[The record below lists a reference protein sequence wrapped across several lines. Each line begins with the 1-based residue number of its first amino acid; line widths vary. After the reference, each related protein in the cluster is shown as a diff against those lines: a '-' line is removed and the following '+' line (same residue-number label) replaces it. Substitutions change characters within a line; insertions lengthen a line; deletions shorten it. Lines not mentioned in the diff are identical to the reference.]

1 MLSIDLGSVWLAEDS
16 AAAAREGWD
25 LFECS
30 GSDHGDLQLQRFD
43 CPAEVECAPDPYPF
57 ATDEDVWRHVRMRAA
72 SGSAL
77 HMKALAILGVENPD
91 ELQRIHGASELH
103 LDG

>member
-1 MLSIDLGSVWLAEDS
+1 MEPIDVGPVWLAEDS
-16 AAAAREGWD
+16 AAASREGWD
-25 LFECS
+25 LFACS

-57 ATDEDVWRHVRMRAA
+57 DTDVDVWRHVRMRAA

-77 HMKALAILGVENPD
+77 HTKALAILDSVNPG
-91 ELQRIHGASELH
+91 ELQRIV
-103 LDG
+103 LDVDG